1 MPEIKNFIYCM
12 GTKSVARSGDEQ
24 TFTPI
29 EGIQNCLLPD
39 YLPGNYSFS
48 VVFSLLDLEPGEEYF
63 VEVSFMYEKKEV
75 ARVEDI
81 QLIGGTDNK
90 YNVPEKFFGYQIAID
105 FRNVLLNEEGVY
117 HTIVS
122 LNGEEKG
129 DYPIYVKAK
138 QVSENV

>member
-12 GTKSVARSGDEQ
+12 GTKSDTRPGEERRVTSV
-24 TFTPI
+24 

-39 YLPGNYSFS
+39 YIPGNFSFS
-48 VVFSLLDLEPGEEYF
+48 IVFSLLDLEPGEEYC
-63 VEVSFMYEKKEV
+63 VEVSFNHENEEV

-81 QLIGGTDNK
+81 QLTGRIDNK